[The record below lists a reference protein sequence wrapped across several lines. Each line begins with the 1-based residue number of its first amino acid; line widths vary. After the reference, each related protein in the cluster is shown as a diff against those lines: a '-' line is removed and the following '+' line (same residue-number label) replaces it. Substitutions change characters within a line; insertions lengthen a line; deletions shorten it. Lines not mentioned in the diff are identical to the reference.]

1 LQNYDRENKIKDEAQ
16 YVQPVSCFLEQGFQI
31 LVQSI
36 NCQTKVNLFVL

>member
-1 LQNYDRENKIKDEAQ
+1 LENNNRENKFKDEAQ

-36 NCQTKVNLFVL
+36 NCQIKVNLFVL